1 MLLPSPLQ
9 SRKSKSASNRRTRA
23 KRNSFDE
30 LSQRAKHSQKKR
42 KSKMMKQCCR
52 LCGRVRRL
60 WLMSSAESK
69 KRKRNSWQ
77 LPLQTQLLMPR
88 PKKKDLKSANATWRL
103 NARSSRSSR
112 EPLRPK
118 CTLVSKRSRS
128 V

>member
-1 MLLPSPLQ
+1 MHLPSPLQ
-9 SRKSKSASNRRTRA
+9 SRKIKSANNRRIRA

-30 LSQRAKHSQKKR
+30 LSQKARHSLKKR

-52 LCGRVRRL
+52 LCGRVRQP

-88 PKKKDLKSANATWRL
+88 PKKKDLRSANATWKQ
-103 NARSSRSSR
+103 NARSFRSSR

-118 CTLVSKRSRS
+118 CTLVTKRSRN

>member
-9 SRKSKSASNRRTRA
+9 SRKSKSANKRKTTA

-30 LSQRAKHSQKKR
+30 LSQKAKHSLKKR

-52 LCGRVRRL
+52 LCGQVRQP
-60 WLMSSAESK
+60 WLRSSAESK

-88 PKKKDLKSANATWRL
+88 PKKKDLRSANATWRQ
-103 NARSSRSSR
+103 NARSFKSSR

-118 CTLVSKRSRS
+118 CTLVTKRSRS